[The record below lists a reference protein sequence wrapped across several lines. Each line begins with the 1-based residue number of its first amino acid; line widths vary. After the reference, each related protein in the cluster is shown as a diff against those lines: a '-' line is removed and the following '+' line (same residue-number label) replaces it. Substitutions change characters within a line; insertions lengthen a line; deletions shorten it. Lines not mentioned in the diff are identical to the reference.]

1 MTDELTYLGRPRPL
15 IDGPDKVSGT
25 ARYAADVEVPR
36 MAHARPV
43 LSPYAHA
50 RIVSIDAE
58 GARGMPGV
66 VAVLTE
72 ADLATRGKPM
82 NSRPSAVLAR
92 DYVVFTGQ
100 PVAIVVAETAEQAQ
114 DAAEAVYVDYEQL
127 PPVLDAEQAM
137 REGAPLV
144 HAEGLVADEDAVQH
158 AAVEVDEEET
168 TTPANVHDHAHFHR
182 GDVEAG
188 LREADVV
195 VRRRYRTSTVHQS
208 YLEPHASVA
217 SYDPVRKE
225 MRIFTSTQGQY
236 AVRDLVAKLVD
247 LPPSRVRVTPMTV
260 GGGFGAKYGNIDPLA
275 AAASIAV
282 RRPVKLVLSR
292 SEDFLSTTP
301 SPATVIDLELG
312 VSAERGVTA
321 LRARAVVDNGAYPMG
336 EGGIL
341 SILLGGY
348 YRCENVDIEAFDVL
362 TTKQPAG
369 AYRAPGAP
377 PATFALEQAVDE
389 AVRKLGLDPLE
400 WRLANVA
407 GDGDAMGSGQPW
419 PSLGLRSCLEPLRAH
434 PLWTSRDSLG
444 PGEGVGL
451 AVGAWPGAA
460 SPAAALVCMGGD
472 GSVQVHVG
480 SVDISGV
487 NSSLVLVAAEVL
499 QMNPSRIELV
509 QDDTQAGLRAGPSG
523 GSQTTYS
530 VSGAVR
536 RAAEEVRR
544 QLFDLAA
551 NRLEAAVEDLEL
563 QQEAVQVK
571 GVPSRAIPVRELA
584 LMAQSQSGGAGPIT
598 GQGRAA
604 IEVNAPGA
612 TAHLAKVR
620 VDRDTGMIDLLDY
633 VAVQD
638 VGFALNP
645 LLVEGQ
651 VEGGSVQGLGWALS
665 EAMNT
670 DAEGQLTT
678 TSFIDYVIPT
688 IDIVPQMEVA
698 LVENPS
704 QHGLHGARVVGEPP
718 IVPGGAAVAN
728 AVADAVGGARITDLP
743 MTPVQVWKAL
753 RD

>member
-1 MTDELTYLGRPRPL
+1 MTY
-15 IDGPDKVSGT
+15 
-25 ARYAADVEVPR
+25 
-36 MAHARPV
+36 ARPV
-43 LSPYAHA
+43 LSPHAHA
-50 RIVSIDAE
+50 RIVSIDTA

-72 ADLATRGKPM
+72 ADLATHGKPM

-92 DYVVFTGQ
+92 DSVVFTGQ
-100 PVAIVVAETAEQAQ
+100 PVAVVVAETEEQAQ
-114 DAAEAVYVDYEQL
+114 DAAEAVFVEYEPL
-127 PPVLDAEQAM
+127 PPVLDPEEAM
-137 REGAPLV
+137 REDAPLV
-144 HAEGLVADEDAVQH
+144 HTEGLVQDDEGVQH
-158 AAVEVDEEET
+158 AAVETQEEET

-182 GDVEAG
+182 GDAEAG

-208 YLEPHASVA
+208 YMEPHASVA

-225 MRIFTSTQGQY
+225 MRVFTSTQGQY
-236 AVRDLVAKLVD
+236 AVRDLVARL
-247 LPPSRVRVTPMTV
+247 LGLQPSRVRVTPMTV
-260 GGGFGAKYGNIDPLA
+260 GGGFGAKYGIIDPLA
-275 AAASIAV
+275 AAASMAV

-292 SEDFLSTTP
+292 TEDFLSTTP
-301 SPATVIDLELG
+301 SPATIIDLELG
-312 VSAERGVTA
+312 VSAERGVTG
-321 LRARAVVDNGAYPMG
+321 LRARAVVDDGAYPMA

-348 YRCENVDIEAFDVL
+348 YRCDNVDIEAFDVL

-389 AVRKLGLDPLE
+389 ALRQLGLDPIE
-400 WRLANVA
+400 WRLKHVA

-419 PSLGLRSCLEPLRAH
+419 PSLGLRNCLERLREH
-434 PLWTSRDSLG
+434 PLWQERSSLG
-444 PGEGVGL
+444 PDEGLGL
-451 AVGAWPGAA
+451 AIGAWPGAA
-460 SPAAALVCMGGD
+460 NPAAALVCMGGE

-499 QMNPSRIELV
+499 QMDPAQIELV
-509 QDDTQAGLRAGPSG
+509 QDDTQSGLRAGPSG

-544 QLFDLAA
+544 QLLDLATH
-551 NRLEAAVEDLEL
+551 RLEAAVEDLEL
-563 QQEAVQVK
+563 RDGAVQVK
-571 GVPSRAIPVRELA
+571 GVPSRAVPAAELA
-584 LMAQSQSGGAGPIT
+584 LMAQSQGGGAGPIT

-604 IEVNAPGA
+604 IEVNAPGSA
-612 TAHLAKVR
+612 AHLVKVR
-620 VDRDTGMIDLLDY
+620 VDRDTGSIDVLAY
-633 VAVQD
+633 AAVQD

-645 LLVEGQ
+645 LMVEGQ
-651 VEGGSVQGLGWALS
+651 IEGGSVQGLGWGLS
-665 EAMNT
+665 EAMHT
-670 DAEGQLTT
+670 DGEGQVTT
-678 TSFIDYVIPT
+678 ASFIDYVIPS
-688 IDIVPQMEVA
+688 IDTAPQVDVA

-704 QHGLHGARVVGEPP
+704 EHGLHGARVVGEPP

-728 AVADAVGGARITDLP
+728 AVAGAVGVRITELP
-743 MTPVQVWKAL
+743 LTPIRVWEAL

>member
-1 MTDELTYLGRPRPL
+1 MTDTLTYLGRPRPL
-15 IDGPDKVSGT
+15 IDGPDKVSGA
-25 ARYAADVEVPR
+25 ARYTADVDLAR
-36 MAHARPV
+36 MTHARPV
-43 LSPYAHA
+43 LSPHAHA

-58 GARGMPGV
+58 EARRMPGV

-72 ADLATRGKPM
+72 ADLATHGKPM

-100 PVAIVVAETAEQAQ
+100 PVAVVVAETEEQAQ
-114 DAAEAVYVDYEQL
+114 DAAEAVFVEYDPL
-127 PPVLDAEQAM
+127 PAVLDPEDAM
-137 REGAPLV
+137 RDDAPLV
-144 HAEGLVADEDAVQH
+144 HTEGLVADEDAVQH
-158 AAVEVDEEET
+158 AAVELDEEET
-168 TTPANVHDHAHFHR
+168 TTPANVHEHVHFHR
-182 GDVEAG
+182 GDAEAG

-195 VRRRYRTSTVHQS
+195 VRRRYQTSTVHQS

-236 AVRDLVAKLVD
+236 AVRDLVAKLVG
-247 LPPSRVRVTPMTV
+247 LQPSRVRVTPMTV
-260 GGGFGAKYGNIDPLA
+260 GGGFGAKYGIIDPLA
-275 AAASIAV
+275 AAASMAV

-292 SEDFLSTTP
+292 TEDFLSTTP
-301 SPATVIDLELG
+301 SPATIVDLELG
-312 VSAERGVTA
+312 VSAERGVTG
-321 LRARAVVDNGAYPMG
+321 LRARAVVDNGAYPMA

-348 YRCENVDIEAFDVL
+348 YRCDNVDIEAFDVL

-389 AVRKLGLDPLE
+389 ALRQLGLDPLE
-400 WRLANVA
+400 WRLKNVA

-419 PSLGLRSCLEPLRAH
+419 PSLGLRNCLERLREH
-434 PLWTSRDSLG
+434 PLWQERGSLA
-444 PGEGVGL
+444 PGEGLGL
-451 AVGAWPGAA
+451 AIGAWPGA
-460 SPAAALVCMGGD
+460 SNPAAALCCMGGD

-499 QMNPSRIELV
+499 QMDPARIELV
-509 QDDTQAGLRAGPSG
+509 QDDTQSGLRAGPSG

-536 RAAEEVRR
+536 RAAEEVRH
-544 QLFDLAA
+544 QLLDLAA
-551 NRLEAAVEDLEL
+551 HRLEAAVEDLEL
-563 QQEAVQVK
+563 RDGAVQVK
-571 GVPSRAIPVRELA
+571 GVPSRAVPAAELA

-604 IEVNAPGA
+604 VEVNAPGA

-620 VDRDTGMIDLLDY
+620 VDRDTGMIDVLAY

-645 LLVEGQ
+645 LMVEGQ

-665 EAMNT
+665 EAMHT
-670 DAEGQLTT
+670 DGDGQLSTA
-678 TSFIDYVIPT
+678 SFIDYVIPT
-688 IDIVPQMEVA
+688 MDIVPQVEVA

-718 IVPGGAAVAN
+718 IVPGGATVAN
-728 AVADAVGGARITDLP
+728 AVAGAVGVRITELP
-743 MTPVQVWKAL
+743 LTPMRVWEAL

>member
-1 MTDELTYLGRPRPL
+1 MTDTLTYLGRPRPI
-15 IDGPDKVSGT
+15 IDGPEKVSGA
-25 ARYAADVEVPR
+25 ARYTADVELPR
-36 MAHARPV
+36 MTYARPL
-43 LSPYAHA
+43 LSPHAHA
-50 RIVSIDAE
+50 RIVSIDAGE
-58 GARGMPGV
+58 ARAMPGV

-72 ADLATRGKPM
+72 ADLATHGKPI

-92 DYVVFTGQ
+92 DTVVFTGQ
-100 PVAIVVAETAEQAQ
+100 PVAVVVAETEEQAQ
-114 DAAEAVYVDYEQL
+114 DAAEAVFVEYEPL
-127 PPVLDAEQAM
+127 APILDPEEAM
-137 REGAPLV
+137 REDAPLV
-144 HAEGLVADEDAVQH
+144 HAEGLVQDDEGVQH
-158 AAVEVDEEET
+158 AAVELDEEET

-182 GDVEAG
+182 GDAEAG

-225 MRIFTSTQGQY
+225 MQIFTSTQGQY
-236 AVRDLVAKLVD
+236 AVRDLVAKLVG
-247 LPPSRVRVTPMTV
+247 LQPSRVRVTPMTV
-260 GGGFGAKYGNIDPLA
+260 GGGFGAKYGIIDPLA
-275 AAASIAV
+275 AAASMAV

-292 SEDFLSTTP
+292 TEDFLSTTP
-301 SPATVIDLELG
+301 SPATIIDLELG
-312 VSAERGVTA
+312 VSAERGVTG
-321 LRARAVVDNGAYPMG
+321 LRARAVVDNGAYPMA

-348 YRCENVDIEAFDVL
+348 YRCDNVDIEAFDVL

-389 AVRKLGLDPLE
+389 ALRQLDLDPLE
-400 WRLANVA
+400 WRLSHVA

-419 PSLGLRSCLEPLRAH
+419 PSLGLRNCLERMREH
-434 PLWTSRDSLG
+434 PLWQERSSLG
-444 PGEGVGL
+444 PDEGLGL
-451 AVGAWPGAA
+451 AVGAWPGA
-460 SPAAALVCMGGD
+460 SNPAAALACMGGD
-472 GSVQVHVG
+472 GTVQVHVG

-487 NSSLVLVAAEVL
+487 NSSLILVAAEVL
-499 QMNPSRIELV
+499 QMDPSRIELV
-509 QDDTQAGLRAGPSG
+509 QDDTQSGLRAGASG

-536 RAAEEVRR
+536 KAAEDVRR
-544 QLFDLAA
+544 QLLDLAA

-563 QQEAVQVK
+563 RNEAVQVK
-571 GVPSRAIPVRELA
+571 GVPSRAVPAAELA
-584 LMAQSQSGGAGPIT
+584 LMAQSQGGGAGPIT
-598 GQGRAA
+598 GHGRAA

-612 TAHLAKVR
+612 TAQLAKVR
-620 VDRDTGMIDLLDY
+620 VDRDTGLIEILAY
-633 VAVQD
+633 ASVQD

-651 VEGGSVQGLGWALS
+651 IEGGSVQGLGWALS
-665 EAMNT
+665 EAMRT

-678 TSFIDYVIPT
+678 ASFIDYGIPT
-688 IDIVPQMEVA
+688 IDNVPQIDVA

-704 QHGLHGARVVGEPP
+704 EHGLNGARVVGEPP

-728 AVADAVGGARITDLP
+728 AVAGAVGVRITELP
-743 MTPVQVWKAL
+743 LTPVRVWDAL

>member
-1 MTDELTYLGRPRPL
+1 VTDTLTYLGRPRPI
-15 IDGPDKVSGT
+15 IDGPEKVSG
-25 ARYAADVEVPR
+25 AAQYAADVELPR
-36 MAHARPV
+36 LTHARPV
-43 LSPYAHA
+43 LSPHAHA
-50 RIVSIDAE
+50 RIVSIDVE
-58 GARGMPGV
+58 EARRMPGV

-72 ADLATRGKPM
+72 ADLATSGKPI

-92 DYVVFTGQ
+92 DTVVFTGQ
-100 PVAIVVAETAEQAQ
+100 PVAVVVAETEAQAQ
-114 DAAEAVYVDYEQL
+114 DAAEAVFVEYEPL
-127 PPVLDAEQAM
+127 PPVLDPEEAM
-137 REGAPLV
+137 RADAPLV

-158 AAVEVDEEET
+158 AAVELDEEET
-168 TTPANVHDHAHFHR
+168 TTPANVHEHARFRR
-182 GDVEAG
+182 GDAEAG

-195 VRRRYRTSTVHQS
+195 VRHRYRTSTVHQS

-217 SYDPVRKE
+217 SYDPIRKE
-225 MRIFTSTQGQY
+225 LRIFTSTQGQY
-236 AVRDLVAKLVD
+236 AVRDLVAKLVGMD
-247 LPPSRVRVTPMTV
+247 RSRVRVSPMTV
-260 GGGFGAKYGNIDPLA
+260 GGGFGAKYGIIDPLA

-292 SEDFLSTTP
+292 TEDFLSTTP
-301 SPATVIDLELG
+301 SPATVVDLELG
-312 VSAERGVTA
+312 VSKERGVTG
-321 LRARAVVDNGAYPMG
+321 LRARAVLDNGAYPMA

-377 PATFALEQAVDE
+377 PATFALEQAIDE
-389 AVRKLGLDPLE
+389 ALRQLQLDPLE

-419 PSLGLRSCLEPLRAH
+419 PSLGLRECLERLREH
-434 PLWTSRDSLG
+434 SLWQERGSLR
-444 PGEGVGL
+444 PGEGLGL
-451 AVGAWPGAA
+451 AIGAWPGAA
-460 SPAAALVCMGGD
+460 APAAALVCAGGD
-472 GSVQVHVG
+472 GSIQVHVG

-487 NSSLVLVAAEVL
+487 NSSLILVAAEVL
-499 QMNPSRIELV
+499 QVDPARIELV
-509 QDDTQAGLRAGPSG
+509 QGDTQSGLFAGPSG

-536 RAAEEVRR
+536 NAAEEVRR
-544 QLFDLAA
+544 QLLDLAA
-551 NRLEAAVEDLEL
+551 TRLEAAVEDLEL
-563 QQEAVQVK
+563 RDGSAQVK
-571 GVPSRAIPVRELA
+571 GVPSRAVPIAELA
-584 LMAQSQSGGAGPIT
+584 LLAQSQGGGAGPIT

-604 IEVNAPGA
+604 IEAVAPGA
-612 TAHLAKVR
+612 AAHLAKVR
-620 VDRDTGMIDLLDY
+620 VDADTGLIDVLAY

-651 VEGGSVQGLGWALS
+651 IEGGSVQGLGWALT
-665 EAMNT
+665 EAMHT
-670 DAEGQLTT
+670 DGDGQLTT
-678 TSFIDYVIPT
+678 ASFVDYLIPS
-688 IDIVPQMEVA
+688 IDITPEVDVA

-704 QHGLHGARVVGEPP
+704 PYGLHGARVVGEPP

-728 AVADAVGGARITDLP
+728 AVAGATGVRITDLP
-743 MTPVQVWKAL
+743 LTPLRVWDEL